1 MLVKTLGAFNIWAN
15 SNRLPPKVGKLDRF
29 LLSRMLQL
37 EALERR
43 ITPTTYS
50 VVNTSDAVG
59 LGAGSLR
66 QAILDANANAG
77 PDIIDFSITGT
88 SGAIQTITL
97 TTALPLITDQVFIDG
112 STQNGFSANTLS
124 VGAGNNAAIKIQLNG
139 ANLLTGGEVG
149 LYFNSAGSGVRGLS
163 FVNFPFAI
171 YANNNN
177 ITIKGNYFGVNADG
191 TAQTKGLSGV
201 GVDVATV
208 NSAIVGGN
216 TAADQ
221 NVFGNLNLGIV
232 QIAGSGS
239 SFTGNRIGMGTT
251 NTSFMPNITGIQ
263 INNNANVDA
272 LNHSISANLI
282 GKNTTGIK
290 LIGFQSVAGPSTG
303 TVRGTQ
309 IVGNLIGT
317 DSPGSTNNLGNS
329 GDAISIDDGV
339 INTTIGDSVKPNTI
353 AYSNQNGVFI
363 NGAASVGNTIQ
374 NNNIRNNL
382 GRGILLLN
390 GANNNI
396 TSPVLTQQ
404 IPNGA
409 GGFTYSGF
417 VNGVANTTYTCLL
430 YTSPSPRD

>member
-1 MLVKTLGAFNIWAN
+1 MSNYTEIIEFIRNQFPSKDFIPLHEPNFNGNENTYVLDTIN
-15 SNRLPPKVGKLDRF
+15 STDGV
-29 LLSRMLQL
+29 
-37 EALERR
+37 
-43 ITPTTYS
+43 T
-50 VVNTSDAVG
+50 
-59 LGAGSLR
+59 SLR
-66 QAILDANANAG
+66 EAITLANANAG

-88 SGAIQTITL
+88 PGAIQTITL

-112 STQNGFSANTLS
+112 STQNGYSANTLS

-163 FVNFPFAI
+163 FVNFPYAI

-221 NVFGNLNLGIV
+221 NVFGNLTTGIV

-239 SFTGNRIGMGTT
+239 SFTGNRIGLGKT
-251 NTSFMPNITGIQ
+251 NTSFMPNTTGIQ

-290 LIGFQSVAGPSTG
+290 LIGLQGGTG
-303 TVRGTQ
+303 TVTGTQ
-309 IVGNLIGT
+309 IVGNLIDAT
-317 DSPGSTNNLGNS
+317 NLPKIINQKNSNNVFSVPFISP
-329 GDAISIDDGV
+329 ISLIL
-339 INTTIGDSVKPNTI
+339 SS
-353 AYSNQNGVFI
+353 SN
-363 NGAASVGNTIQ
+363 
-374 NNNIRNNL
+374 
-382 GRGILLLN
+382 
-390 GANNNI
+390 
-396 TSPVLTQQ
+396 
-404 IPNGA
+404 
-409 GGFTYSGF
+409 
-417 VNGVANTTYTCLL
+417 
-430 YTSPSPRD
+430 